1 MIYIAVNL
9 IWSVYLRRFKLLYM
23 PRLSHTVHL
32 FKTVYTEFM
41 FSKMIKNKIPVIII
55 SVQSVVMKIQG
66 GHDNDLQFNFPMKS
80 QGTHIIR
87 I

>member
-1 MIYIAVNL
+1 MISIASIS
-9 IWSVYLRRFKLLYM
+9 IWPVYLRWFKLLCK

-32 FKTVYTEFM
+32 YKKVYTEFM
-41 FSKMIKNKIPVIII
+41 FRKMIKNKMSVIIL

-80 QGTHIIR
+80 QGTHII
-87 I
+87 